1 MVCLKLLKKNIL
13 PAKVI
18 EFLFYVLASI
28 ALLILNQSPDI
39 NEKYILGKRLGKG
52 SFGKVFLSKTPEEVL
67 FAKENP
73 FVAIKVSNF
82 TLSSQLE
89 VITHRKLNNRYRV

>member
-13 PAKVI
+13 LAKVI

-52 SFGKVFLSKTPEEVL
+52 SFGKVFLSKTPEDVL

-73 FVAIKVSNF
+73 YVAIKVRNF

-89 VITHRKLNNRYRV
+89 VVTHRKIE

>member
-1 MVCLKLLKKNIL
+1 MVRLKLLKKNIL
-13 PAKVI
+13 QSKVI
-18 EFLFYVLASI
+18 EFLFYVIASI
-28 ALLILNQSPDI
+28 ALLILNQSSDI
-39 NEKYILGKRLGKG
+39 NEKYVLGKRLGQG

-89 VITHRKLNNRYRV
+89 VITQRKLNNRYRV

>member
-18 EFLFYVLASI
+18 EFLFNVIASI
-28 ALLILNQSPDI
+28 ALLILNQTPDI
-39 NEKYILGKRLGKG
+39 NEKYVLGKRLGKG

-67 FAKENP
+67 FANLRRIHLLQSKLVTLP
-73 FVAIKVSNF
+73 FHHSWK
-82 TLSSQLE
+82 LSL
-89 VITHRKLNNRYRV
+89 TGN